1 MNIEELKSKIK
12 DISDELEAISGKI
25 SECHAEQKA
34 ELDAE
39 YGGVLNGTS
48 FTQLRSFGNFMSAF
62 WGIDALGKAARIIS
76 EQADLLNSSVRTW

>member
-12 DISDELEAISGKI
+12 DISDELEVIGDKI

-34 ELDAE
+34 EFDAE
-39 YGGVLNGTS
+39 YGGFLNGIS
-48 FTQLRSFGNFMSAF
+48 STQLRSFGNFMSAF

-76 EQADLLNSSVRTW
+76 EQVDLLDSSVRTW